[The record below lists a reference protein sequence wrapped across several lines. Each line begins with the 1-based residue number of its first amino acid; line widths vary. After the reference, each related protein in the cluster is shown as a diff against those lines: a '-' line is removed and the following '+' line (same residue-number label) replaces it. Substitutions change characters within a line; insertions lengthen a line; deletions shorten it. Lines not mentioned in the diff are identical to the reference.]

1 MSVITVTACNTKK
14 EVDLII
20 HTNTLYTCNNAFD
33 KTASLAIRDGIIVDE
48 GDKVSIESIYRSC
61 KTINNDRAYAYPGF
75 IDAHCHFSGLAL
87 TNYQCELKGT
97 KSYQDVLTKLLE
109 YEKTNKLSWVYAR
122 GWDQNDWDNKEY
134 PSNEELNR
142 LFPNKPVILKRIDGH
157 ALLCNQKAL
166 DMAGIDKNK
175 VIDGGKILVKDGILT
190 GILIDNATEPVEKLI
205 GIIPDSIASNYYKL
219 TEKKCFEEGLTLI
232 VDCGVKK
239 NVIEQI
245 KKMYNN
251 HLLTIGNSIL
261 LDQEEKT
268 LDYYVPKGKY
278 INDQLEINGIKVYAD
293 GALGSRGAC
302 LKREYH
308 DMHGESGLILTDFDK
323 INRICSSAKAHQL
336 QVCTHA
342 IGDSANHAILKLYSK
357 FLDEE
362 NDLRWR
368 IEHAQVID
376 NHDISMFSTYNIIP
390 SVQPTHATSD
400 MYWAKERLGSK
411 RIRGAYAY
419 KDLLKQNGWLPLG
432 TDFPV
437 EEISPI
443 ATFYAAV
450 FRKDKHGYPENGFQ
464 MENALSRK
472 EALMGMTYWAAK
484 SVFRENKKGSIEIG
498 KDSDIVILDTDLMN
512 ASEED
517 IKRASVLMTI
527 VKGKIVY
534 TKKGAE

>member
-1 MSVITVTACNTKK
+1 M
-14 EVDLII
+14 
-20 HTNTLYTCNNAFD
+20 
-33 KTASLAIRDGIIVDE
+33 
-48 GDKVSIESIYRSC
+48 
-61 KTINNDRAYAYPGF
+61 
-75 IDAHCHFSGLAL
+75 
-87 TNYQCELKGT
+87 
-97 KSYQDVLTKLLE
+97 
-109 YEKTNKLSWVYAR
+109 
-122 GWDQNDWDNKEY
+122 
-134 PSNEELNR
+134 
-142 LFPNKPVILKRIDGH
+142 
-157 ALLCNQKAL
+157 LCNQKAL
-166 DMAGIDKNK
+166 DMAGIDENT
-175 VIDGGKILVKDGILT
+175 VIAGGKILVKNGILT

-205 GIIPDSIASNYYKL
+205 GIIPDSLASNYYKQ

-268 LDYYVPKGKY
+268 LDYYVPEGKY

-308 DMHGESGLILTDFDK
+308 DMHGECGLILTDFDK

-400 MYWAKERLGSK
+400 MYWAEKRLGNK

-437 EEISPI
+437 EDISPI
-443 ATFYAAV
+443 ATFYASV

-484 SVFRENKKGSIEIG
+484 SVFREKRKGSIEIG
-498 KDSDIVILDTDLMN
+498 KDADIVILDTDLMN
-512 ASEED
+512 ASEEE
-517 IKRASVLMTI
+517 IKNASVLMTI